1 MCDVTETCGSHLD
14 HTGQNLKHQGRTSCV
29 MQGTARAAAY
39 RCAAWLLDVM
49 LQGHRQSVHVLV
61 AETLNVMDL

>member
-1 MCDVTETCGSHLD
+1 
-14 HTGQNLKHQGRTSCV
+14 

-61 AETLNVMDL
+61 AETHNVKDLGGAHCKQPPLRVSLAQPDNFLPY